1 MNSIYKK
8 FGKRTL
14 DLLLAL
20 CFLFLVSPILLV
32 SIFAV
37 YFSLGRPIFFR
48 QKRIGINGKP
58 FTILKLRTMLET
70 EADDGEKIQDSYRLT
85 RTGKILRSLSLDEIP
100 SILNVMSGSMSLV
113 GPRPLLLDY
122 LPLYDERQFRR
133 HDVRPGIT
141 GLAQINGRNSLD
153 WESKFKWDL
162 QYVETLS
169 FTLDLRIIF
178 KTVRIVLLRR
188 GIFHK
193 DSITMPPFR
202 GNKF

>member
-1 MNSIYKK
+1 
-8 FGKRTL
+8 
-14 DLLLAL
+14 
-20 CFLFLVSPILLV
+20 
-32 SIFAV
+32 
-37 YFSLGRPIFFR
+37 
-48 QKRIGINGKP
+48 
-58 FTILKLRTMLET
+58 MLET

>member
-20 CFLFLVSPILLV
+20 CFLILVSPILLV

-48 QKRIGINGKP
+48 QKRIGIHGKP
-58 FTILKLRTMLET
+58 FTILKLRTMLKT

-100 SILNVMSGSMSLV
+100 SFLNVMSGSMSLV
-113 GPRPLLLDY
+113 GPRPLLPDY
-122 LPLYDERQFRR
+122 LPLYNERQFRR
-133 HDVRPGIT
+133 HNVRPGIT

-162 QYVETLS
+162 QYVESLS

-202 GNKF
+202 GNKS